1 MPGLWLNLT
10 ANGLVLLIAVIGWG
24 LENRW
29 HDQRTK
35 TRRRW
40 ARVLIL
46 LLIAASLV
54 DGSLTLHKHG
64 QEQEERER
72 AERIDQGVQTL
83 VKLARER
90 DPTLTE
96 QEALKEVGAEI
107 QVLRGRTSELE
118 RELEG
123 VKRYGSVALLNMVGT
138 SGKAGEGLT
147 EENSVLPELENAFNH
162 EQRDG
167 KTHVSLRCDEAATE
181 IFRRAIE
188 VNPDFPFSHF
198 ALAICTEQRGEE
210 GWQGYAEKAVE
221 IFEHTTEI
229 AGHHENHD
237 WALNGL
243 REILNLQEQEE
254 QTVQ

>member
-1 MPGLWLNLT
+1 MPELWLNLT
-10 ANGLVLLIAVIGWG
+10 SNGLILLIALIGLG

-29 HDQRTK
+29 HDRRTK

-40 ARVLIL
+40 ARALIV
-46 LLIAASLV
+46 LLIGVSVV
-54 DGSLTLHKHG
+54 DGSLTLHNHG
-64 QEQEERER
+64 QAQEERER

-96 QEALKEVGAEI
+96 QEALKQVSAEI
-107 QVLRGRTSELE
+107 QALRGRTSELE

-138 SGKAGEGLT
+138 SGKAGAGIAEA
-147 EENSVLPELENAFNH
+147 NSVLPEFENAFDH
-162 EQRDG
+162 DQRDG
-167 KTHVSLRCDEAATE
+167 RTHASLRCDEAALE
-181 IFRRAIE
+181 IFHRATE
-188 VNPDFPFSHF
+188 ANPDFPFSYF
-198 ALAICTEQRGEE
+198 ALAVCMVKRGEE
-210 GWQGYAEKAVE
+210 GWQVHTQKALE

-229 AGHHENHD
+229 AGHHENHG

-243 REILNLQEQEE
+243 RQMLRLQDQEGAA
-254 QTVQ
+254 VQ